1 MTKPVVF
8 DPHPGRSRKESR
20 GVTGRYFETGA
31 VLSQDARYRY
41 TLWRRWCSGP
51 AMMVIG
57 LNPSTANA
65 DEDDPTIRRCVAF
78 ANREGC
84 GALAMGNLFALR
96 ATNPKALLHASNP
109 VGPENERWLRYL
121 GVHASVVVAAWGAA
135 PIAKRQGVR
144 VTQLFESLECF
155 GRTKSG
161 APRHPLYLRADTPL
175 SVFEN
180 GARP

>member
-1 MTKPVVF
+1 MK
-8 DPHPGRSRKESR
+8 R
-20 GVTGRYFETGA
+20 RYFETGA
-31 VLSQDARYRY
+31 VLSRDARYRY
-41 TLWRRWCSGP
+41 TLWRRWCKGP

-57 LNPSTANA
+57 LNPSTADA

-84 GALAMGNLFALR
+84 GALAVGNLFALR
-96 ATNPKALLHASNP
+96 ATDPKVLLHVSNP
-109 VGPENERWLRYL
+109 VGRENERWLRYL
-121 GVHASVVVAAWGAA
+121 GQHASLIVAAWGAA
-135 PIAKRQGVR
+135 PIAKRQAVQ
-144 VTQLFESLECF
+144 VADMFCESLWCF

-175 SVFEN
+175 STFAN